1 MKAAY
6 EKQCEHTPTHI
17 KKNFFSSGLYAV
29 TEDTKI
35 ARNPERT
42 SLFFIHSFFFFFFF
56 LIMKNYLS
64 VEMFDPIE
72 YNS

>member
-42 SLFFIHSFFFFFFF
+42 SLFFIHSFFFSFFF
-56 LIMKNYLS
+56 
-64 VEMFDPIE
+64 
-72 YNS
+72 